1 MADYQITCAT
11 KEYQH
16 SHILNVGTG
25 SQTWTVQQVY
35 SLMDQGNTFHTGS
48 YATGNYA
55 AIAKDKCASCSRDTL
70 RTHADGKWNNNL
82 DSLRSC

>member
-16 SHILNVGTG
+16 SHILSVGTG

-35 SLMDQGNTFHTGS
+35 SLMDQRNTFHTGS
-48 YATGNYA
+48 YARGDYA
-55 AIAKDKCASCSRDTL
+55 AIARYKCDRCARDTL
-70 RTHADGKWNNNL
+70 RTHADGNWNNNL
-82 DSLRSC
+82 DYLPSC